1 MNLIKRATVWLLAL
15 VIVLG
20 MIPQTAFAEE
30 KAASPLKYEIE
41 QNVNEDKTEAT
52 ISFKITETEKIQ
64 LEKVTLPDGTE
75 KTEDLT
81 VITYSVSE
89 NGKYDFKV
97 DYSVDGAGQEQTIPV
112 EVTELEGTT
121 TTERSTEEKEQP
133 ISDEVKSDET
143 KVSGNTYEVSTAD
156 DLKNAL
162 EEIEK
167 SQDTEAT
174 IILTADIGNKA
185 AFVGVA
191 DKSIT
196 VKSTE
201 GQKYTLALGSE
212 LVGDITLDNVKTAAG
227 TLYCS
232 GHRTIFTENCDFT
245 ISGTLYGGGNKK
257 TVESVYVKINGTGKI
272 NTADMENVVVGGS
285 YKGSVN
291 GDIYVELAGNISYG
305 NEEGGHYLI
314 GTNKATAYGGDM
326 PGTDKPYVGGNVTLI
341 LDSPVK
347 DTMPQNVVGAYN
359 SHVKGSVTVQVK
371 SGYTVGIEGMRED
384 PTQSIVDGDIHIIVG
399 DPAYAGTDRTCRIGG
414 NWDIVGAGEKIN
426 LTGSLFQV
434 GGNVTID
441 TYENVWGWN
450 KGDALESDPPGI
462 VGAESAT
469 VGGNVTINANGSHL
483 EDIIGVDD
491 SATMGSVVKGDIVIN
506 ATNIDLRNSSNYQS
520 GIIPVYA
527 TAGKNVTVNLDGG
540 SLSGIYGY
548 GGTVVGNMDINI
560 TGKPVFT
567 SDTAGVWGVNNT
579 DTKERSVL
587 NFDKAE
593 TSIPIVGYFTE
604 MNVTNDSDVILG
616 NENKNAFGTVYDI
629 NINSNAKLTT
639 NKQAFSKGALTM
651 DHGTWVANGRLY
663 VTTTTNTNDSNIVM
677 NDYAAF
683 GYGHKDDTA
692 YSNTV
697 VTSNDDTYT
706 FNKNDLTDIIY
717 GNAEITGSTWS
728 VFVPTIIGGNYN
740 ATTSKLNLLA
750 FTGDENYPDE
760 KIPLE
765 ILGTAKGNTAVTLVD
780 KNDTSKEGVP
790 IVGQNYINALKTSEK
805 TFELANEN
813 AKPEGLYFK
822 KLADADTKDKA
833 DYDMWQVAKKDA
845 YQVLYAFESGTSDKT
860 LPNEVTS
867 LLPKDS
873 AKYFEGDTV
882 AAIQP
887 EKTEIAVSGGVWKFK
902 GYDADSKVASD
913 DNVNDEGYIQFTGT
927 WEFELNTN
935 VPDQPD
941 DGGDKPK
948 PDKPEQNKP
957 EQNQQE
963 NTEKGTVK
971 TADEANTMEYVLL
984 MLVSALFI
992 GILMQRRKVR
1002 S

>member
-52 ISFKITETEKIQ
+52 ISFKITENEKIQ
-64 LEKVTLPDGTE
+64 LGKVTLPDGTE

-112 EVTELEGTT
+112 EVTELEGKKA
-121 TTERSTEEKEQP
+121 EEKEQSA
-133 ISDEVKSDET
+133 SDELKSNKT
-143 KVSGNTYEVSTAD
+143 KANGNTYEVSTSD
-156 DLKNAL
+156 EFNNAL
-162 EEIEK
+162 EQIK
-167 SQDTEAT
+167 NNQDTEAT
-174 IILTADIGNKA
+174 IILTADIGSNTK
-185 AFVGVA
+185 FVGA
-191 DKSIT
+191 TDKSIT

-201 GQKYTLALGSE
+201 GQKYALTLGSE

-347 DTMPQNVVGAYN
+347 DTKPQNVVGAYN
-359 SHVKGSVTVQVK
+359 SHVKGNVTVQVK

-384 PTQSIVDGDIHIIVG
+384 PKQSIVDGDIHIIVG

-426 LTGSLFQV
+426 LTGNLFQV

-462 VGAESAT
+462 VGAESAS
-469 VGGNVTINANGSHL
+469 VEGNVTINANGSHL

-491 SATMGSVVKGDIVIN
+491 SVTMGSVVNGDIVIN
-506 ATNIDLRNSSNYQS
+506 ATDIDLRNKFNSKS

-604 MNVTNDSDVILG
+604 MNVTNDSDVTLG

-639 NKQAFSKGALTM
+639 NKQAYSKGALTM
-651 DHGTWVANGRLY
+651 DHGTWVANGFLY
-663 VTTTTNTNDSNIVM
+663 VTATTNTKNSNIVM

-697 VTSNDDTYT
+697 VTSNNDTYT
-706 FNKNDLTDIIY
+706 FNKNDYTDKIY

-780 KNDTSKEGVP
+780 KNDTSKEGKP

-822 KLADADTKDKA
+822 KLADANTEDKA
-833 DYDMWQVAKKDA
+833 EYDMWQVAKKDA

-948 PDKPEQNKP
+948 PDKLEQNKP

>member
-64 LEKVTLPDGTE
+64 LGKVTLPDGTE

-112 EVTELEGTT
+112 EVTELEGKK
-121 TTERSTEEKEQP
+121 TEEKEQSA
-133 ISDEVKSDET
+133 SDELKSNKT
-143 KVSGNTYEVSTAD
+143 KANGNTYEVSTSD
-156 DLKNAL
+156 EFNNAL
-162 EEIEK
+162 EQIK
-167 SQDTEAT
+167 NNQDTEAT
-174 IILTADIGNKA
+174 IILTADIGSNTK
-185 AFVGVA
+185 FVGA
-191 DKSIT
+191 TDKSIT

-201 GQKYTLALGSE
+201 GQKYALTLGSE

-347 DTMPQNVVGAYN
+347 DTKPQNVVGAYN
-359 SHVKGSVTVQVK
+359 SHVKGNVTVQVK
-371 SGYTVGIEGMRED
+371 SGYTVGIEGMRES
-384 PTQSIVDGDIHIIVG
+384 PEQSIVDGDIHIIVG
-399 DPAYAGTDRTCRIGG
+399 DPAYAGTDRICRIGS

-426 LTGSLFQV
+426 LTGNLFQV

-441 TYENVWGWN
+441 TYENVWGWG
-450 KGDALESDPPGI
+450 KDETPDSDPPGI
-462 VGAESAT
+462 VGAKSAS
-469 VGGNVTINANGSHL
+469 VAGNVTINANGSHL
-483 EDIIGVDD
+483 EDIIGVED
-491 SATMGSVVKGDIVIN
+491 SATMGSVVNGDIVIN
-506 ATNIDLRNSSNYQS
+506 ATDIDLRNKFNSKS

-604 MNVTNDSDVILG
+604 MNVTNDSDVTLG
-616 NENKNAFGTVYDI
+616 NEKKNAFNIYDV

-651 DHGTWVANGRLY
+651 DHGTWVANGFLY
-663 VTTTTNTNDSNIVM
+663 VTATTNTKNSNIVM

-697 VTSNDDTYT
+697 VTSNNDTYT
-706 FNKNDLTDIIY
+706 FNKNDYTDKIY

-822 KLADADTKDKA
+822 KLADANTEDKA

-913 DNVNDEGYIQFTGT
+913 DHVNDEGYIQFTGT

>member
-15 VIVLG
+15 VMVLG

-64 LEKVTLPDGTE
+64 LEKVTLPDGKE

-81 VITYSVSE
+81 VITYSISE

-112 EVTELEGTT
+112 EVTELEGKK
-121 TTERSTEEKEQP
+121 TEEKEQSA
-133 ISDEVKSDET
+133 SDELKSNKM
-143 KVSGNTYEVSTAD
+143 KVNGNTYEVSTSD
-156 DLKNAL
+156 EFNNAL
-162 EEIEK
+162 EQIK
-167 SQDTEAT
+167 NNQDTEAT
-174 IILTADIGNKA
+174 IILTANIGNNTN
-185 AFVGVA
+185 FVGVT

-201 GQKYTLALGSE
+201 GQKYALSLGSE
-212 LVGDITLDNVKTAAG
+212 LVGNITLDNVKVTAG

-272 NTADMENVVVGGS
+272 NTADRENVVVGGS

-305 NEEGGHYLI
+305 NEEGGNYLI
-314 GTNKATAYGGDM
+314 GTNKATAYGGDSSQK
-326 PGTDKPYVGGNVTLI
+326 DLYVGGDVTLI
-341 LDSPVK
+341 LDSPIK
-347 DTMPQNVVGAYN
+347 DTKPQNVVGAYN
-359 SHVKGSVTVQVK
+359 SHVKGNVTVQVK

-384 PTQSIVDGDIHIIVG
+384 PKQSIVDGDIHIIAG

-462 VGAESAT
+462 VGAESAS
-469 VGGNVTINANGSHL
+469 VEGNVTINANGSHL

-491 SATMGSVVKGDIVIN
+491 SATTGSVVNGDIVIN
-506 ATNIDLRNSSNYQS
+506 ATDIDLRNKFNSKS

-527 TAGKNVTVNLDGG
+527 TAGKDVTVNLDGG

-567 SDTAGVWGVNNT
+567 DDEAGVWGVNNT

-639 NKQAFSKGALTM
+639 NKQAYSKGTLTM
-651 DHGTWVANGRLY
+651 DHGTWVANGFLY
-663 VTTTTNTNDSNIVM
+663 VTATTNTKNSNIVM

-697 VTSNDDTYT
+697 VTSNNDTYT
-706 FNKNDLTDIIY
+706 FNKNDYTDKIY

-750 FTGDENYPDE
+750 FTGDENYPDK

-765 ILGTAKGNTAVTLVD
+765 ILGIAKGSTAVTLVD
-780 KNDTSKEGVP
+780 KNDTSKEGKP

-822 KLADADTKDKA
+822 KLADANTEDKA
-833 DYDMWQVAKKDA
+833 EYDMWQVAKKDA

-882 AAIQP
+882 TAIQP

-913 DNVNDEGYIQFTGT
+913 DHVNDEGYIQFTGT

-935 VPDQPD
+935 VPDKPD

-963 NTEKGTVK
+963 NAGKGTVK